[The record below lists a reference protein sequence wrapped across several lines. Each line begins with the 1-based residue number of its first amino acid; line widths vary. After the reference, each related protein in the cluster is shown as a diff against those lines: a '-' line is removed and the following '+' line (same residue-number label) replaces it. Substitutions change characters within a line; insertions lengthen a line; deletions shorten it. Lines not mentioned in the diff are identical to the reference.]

1 MGMSLIEEDVKKC
14 QSYTDRIMEVLNPV
28 SVRDIPVIAI
38 SLKSIHKTIV
48 RDMPPEQKILYA
60 LMQEAISCT
69 ILTTTIKEERL

>member
-28 SVRDIPVIAI
+28 SVRDLLVIAI

-69 ILTTTIKEERL
+69 SLTTTIKEVRL